1 MADYFTNFSLIV
13 PLPTEEAQKYALEMA
28 LMVNDA
34 KHENEPPVNLPE
46 IIKQEIE
53 DWQFETEA
61 EHESGGWG
69 IWLHSAD
76 GGIDAACVFI
86 QHLLQ
91 KYNPQGRVEFEWS
104 NDCSKPRLDAF
115 GGGAAIVT
123 ASEIKSISTSEWL
136 HLNAA

>member
-1 MADYFTNFSLIV
+1 MESTTLFF
-13 PLPTEEAQKYALEMA
+13 
-28 LMVNDA
+28 
-34 KHENEPPVNLPE
+34 
-46 IIKQEIE
+46 KQGSSDKIY
-53 DWQFETEA
+53 QA
-61 EHESGGWG
+61 G